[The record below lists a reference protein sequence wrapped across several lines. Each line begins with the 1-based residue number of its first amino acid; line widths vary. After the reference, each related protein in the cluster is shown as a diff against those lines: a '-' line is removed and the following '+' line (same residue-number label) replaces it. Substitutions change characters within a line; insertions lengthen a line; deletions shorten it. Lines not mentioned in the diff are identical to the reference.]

1 MTTALPSGGDCEQS
15 GNCMQP
21 DPTDLTPESAER
33 REREAW
39 FLERRKREAW
49 FLNLTHLILDDD
61 FDLGRLRKDAWPPT
75 LTHLTVAGEYN
86 EPLNLGG
93 DWLPNVTHLTLLGEY
108 NRPIVFPPNLTHLK
122 FGEQSDYNQPVSKWP
137 LRLEM
142 LTICTGAAFKNPL
155 INLPAA
161 LVRVEVP
168 WYGQRP
174 CDDIPNTAQY
184 MIYRQCLTWQKHK
197 RPRSIFE
204 ALEDSDPEEFWKQW
218 ILRA

>member
-1 MTTALPSGGDCEQS
+1 MTTVLPSGGDCEQS
-15 GNCMQP
+15 GNCMQH
-21 DPTDLTPESAER
+21 DPTDLTPECADM

-39 FLERRKREAW
+39 PPNLE
-49 FLNLTHLILDDD
+49 HLILDDD
-61 FDLGRLRKDAWPPT
+61 FDLRRLLEDGWPPK
-75 LTHLTVAGEYN
+75 LTHLTLDGEHN
-86 EPLNLGG
+86 LPLKGLPLG
-93 DWLPNVTHLTLLGEY
+93 LTHLTLLGEY